1 MNDEAVQPRSLPS
14 DLLWTVRLWNLTV
27 PLGSRVTGA
36 GASMAGLR
44 REQRRRRCGIRRG
57 SSVAVG
63 SQAGAA
69 RLALA
74 SSWSAFGPGVCPSLF
89 VDF

>member
-44 REQRRRRCGIRRG
+44 REQCRRRCGIRRG

-69 RLALA
+69 QPALA

>member
-44 REQRRRRCGIRRG
+44 REQRRRCGIRRG

-69 RLALA
+69 QPALA
-74 SSWSAFGPGVCPSLF
+74 SS
-89 VDF
+89 

>member
-44 REQRRRRCGIRRG
+44 REQRRRQCGIRRG

-69 RLALA
+69 QPALA
-74 SSWSAFGPGVCPSLF
+74 SS
-89 VDF
+89 